1 MLDPCFGR
9 GFSFIMKWTITTLLR
24 DGVKGTEED
33 VVHKALLHLGYDE
46 ITSMKMGQSFYLTLN
61 DETTKE
67 EQLEKIKEMCKKT
80 LVNIILYDFKV
91 ELYNE

>member
-24 DGVKGTEED
+24 DGVKGTEEE

-46 ITSMKMGQSFYLTLN
+46 IISMKKF
-61 DETTKE
+61 DE
-67 EQLEKIKEMCKKT
+67 I
-80 LVNIILYDFKV
+80 
-91 ELYNE
+91 